1 MELAQFYPNRIAITR
16 RKAFN
21 NMDAIK
27 RFENYQS
34 RKVSNNNLT
43 IKKSSYMLSSTSKR
57 LLKDSIMSMY
67 VLSKPRTIYVNQKLS
82 IYNYRMSF
90 ITLTLPSK
98 QIHSDKDIKICL
110 DRFLTRLRNDMGI
123 VNYVWKAE
131 LQINKNIHFHL
142 TLDKYC
148 SYNSIRYYWNQCI
161 NHLGYVDK
169 YSDKMKQL
177 SINQYAILRNKK
189 VEDIKDVYIRGVRC
203 EWNSPNSVD
212 VRSVL
217 ASKDISNY
225 LSKYFAKN
233 DDDCKDDDILRIA
246 SFGRV
251 WSRSQSL
258 SKLKYKNKID
268 VNEIKSF
275 IDNLIQL
282 PSLCKKIIYDYATVI
297 YINLES
303 LPKVLYNQYMVMI
316 KGNAL
321 MYNYPFP

>member
-1 MELAQFYPNRIAITR
+1 
-16 RKAFN
+16 
-21 NMDAIK
+21 MDAIK
-27 RFENYQS
+27 RFENFQS
-34 RKVSNNNLT
+34 RKKSNKNLS
-43 IKKSSYMLSSTSKR
+43 INKNSYNLSATSKR
-57 LLKDSIMSMY
+57 NLKDSIMSMY
-67 VLSKPRTIYVNQKLS
+67 VLSKPRTIYINKKLS

-98 QIHSDKDIKICL
+98 QVHSDIEIKKCL
-110 DRFLTRLRNDMGI
+110 DRFLTRLRNDMDI
-123 VNYVWKAE
+123 RNYVWKAE

-148 SYNSIRYYWNQCI
+148 SYNSLRYYWNQCI
-161 NHLGYVDK
+161 NQLGYVET
-169 YSDKMKQL
+169 YSVKMKKL
-177 SINQYAILRNKK
+177 TINQYAILRNKK
-189 VEDIKDVYIRGVRC
+189 VEDIKDVYIRGVRS
-203 EWNSPNSVD
+203 EWNSPNSID

-233 DDDCKDDDILRIA
+233 DDECKDDDILRI
-246 SFGRV
+246 SKFGRV

-268 VNEIKSF
+268 INEIKSF
-275 IDNLIQL
+275 IDSLIQL
-282 PSLCKKIIYDYATVI
+282 PKLCKKIIYDYATVI

-303 LPKVLYNQYMVMI
+303 LPRVLYNQYMVML
-316 KGNAL
+316 KGNAV